1 MDLPDAGPR
10 PPAHPTSRSARGG
23 TAPSAADAPA
33 AGAPVAGMSA
43 AGPLGARA
51 LLLVVPAVWLGLV
64 IGISL
69 IEAPLKFTAPGITI
83 PLGLGIGRRVFMA
96 MNLVEVVLAV
106 LLLVSLWR
114 SVGRPGRDRLWVL
127 GWCATAVLVVKMAVI
142 KPFLNERTDAVLAG
156 DFEGGST
163 THYFYIAAEVVLIA
177 VLVLLLVSAAR
188 ALLTVPAV
196 GQPVH
201 GHDGQHEPGQAQVH
215 PREAGDRQ
223 QETQ

>member
-10 PPAHPTSRSARGG
+10 LPDQPTSATGPRGSSRGSSRSV
-23 TAPSAADAPA
+23 
-33 AGAPVAGMSA
+33 PV
-43 AGPLGARA
+43 AGPLGARS

-83 PLGLGIGRRVFMA
+83 PLGLGIGRRVFLA

-114 SVGRPGRDRLWVL
+114 SVGRPGRNRLWVL
-127 GWCATAVLVVKMAVI
+127 SGCATAVLVVKMAVI
-142 KPFLNERTDAVLAG
+142 KPLLNRRTDAVLAG

-163 THYFYIAAEVVLIA
+163 THYLYIAAEAVLIV
-177 VLVLLLVSAAR
+177 VLVLLLVSSAR
-188 ALLTVPAV
+188 ALLVPAV
-196 GQPVH
+196 TRPEGGAPMFFVKRRR
-201 GHDGQHEPGQAQVH
+201 GFWLRRGCRRGAW
-215 PREAGDRQ
+215 RR
-223 QETQ
+223 